1 MNIASYAEM
10 ALRTNSTRAMLLGE
24 AQLRERMNIDTVLVS
39 QYGGCSETCLPW
51 QGLVYIDDVW
61 QPYRGGG
68 RNFGGTYGYSRNGR
82 SYPLLSVAVRAGLF
96 HPNCRHHL
104 TTWVEGVSVR
114 PEPMDR
120 AAVERT
126 ARLEARQ
133 RELERRVRKYKRLA
147 EGTLEP
153 EKAAGYRRAVR
164 AAQKDVREF
173 VDEHG
178 DVLRRDYWRERYD
191 GTGSFTSASKN
202 GIINS
207 RGDGV
212 DIEID
217 KFTPCLE
224 DARTGEILE
233 TAYSL
238 ASADDLA
245 GLKGWKFDW
254 TASDLNGCE
263 IYKLTLAGDEE
274 IQGLIAISDMPHDSA
289 VYVNLAESSPQNLG
303 HNKKYAGVGGH
314 LFAIAARRSYDLG
327 HSCFFFLDA
336 KNIELVHHYENLLN
350 ARLLGRPH
358 QYRMYVDEESAF
370 KLIEKYSLEEV

>member
-1 MNIASYAEM
+1 
-10 ALRTNSTRAMLLGE
+10 
-24 AQLRERMNIDTVLVS
+24 
-39 QYGGCSETCLPW
+39 
-51 QGLVYIDDVW
+51 
-61 QPYRGGG
+61 
-68 RNFGGTYGYSRNGR
+68 
-82 SYPLLSVAVRAGLF
+82 
-96 HPNCRHHL
+96 
-104 TTWVEGVSVR
+104 
-114 PEPMDR
+114 MDR
-120 AAVERT
+120 AAVDRT

-289 VYVNLAESSPQNLG
+289 VYINLAESSPQNLG